1 MVQWLRGCFCWFPTT
16 GSPTGIPSG
25 HLLPYASSERAPDPR
40 RCDDR
45 RVSATTVVRRL
56 LPHERDPA
64 LATVV
69 AAFATDPLL
78 RWVWPD
84 DGRYAE
90 VAPAFFGLLLDL
102 RMESGEAW
110 AADGDGAVAMWDP
123 PGGLYVPAREG
134 RWAEIQTEFTPRERE
149 QWAAYD
155 HTMAVPPH
163 AGPHWYLGVLAAD
176 PARKRTGLG
185 SAVVAP
191 MLGAADRARLPAY
204 LETASEVNLAFYAR
218 HGFTPVSE
226 ATMDAGPRCWLLRR
240 EPREAT

>member
-1 MVQWLRGCFCWFPTT
+1 
-16 GSPTGIPSG
+16 
-25 HLLPYASSERAPDPR
+25 LPG
-40 RCDDR
+40 
-45 RVSATTVVRRL
+45 
-56 LPHERDPA
+56 ERDAA

-84 DGRYAE
+84 DDRYAA
-90 VAPAFFGLLLDL
+90 VGPAFFGLLLDL

-110 AADGDGAVAMWDP
+110 GADGTAAVAMWDP

-134 RWAEIQTEFTPRERE
+134 RWDEVQQDFSPRERE
-149 QWAAYD
+149 QWREYD
-155 HTMAVPPH
+155 ATMAVPAD

-204 LETASEVNLAFYAR
+204 LETASDVNLHFYAR
-218 HGFTPVSE
+218 HGFTPVHE
-226 ATMDAGPRCWLLRR
+226 ATLTGGGPTCWLLRR
-240 EPREAT
+240 EPREA